1 MYKDLEFVFV
11 PEIKNNKFS
20 DFFKPAIDLSQVML
34 FRGNNR
40 IFKEFLS
47 MFLSL
52 DELSDKLNYGSYE
65 FMSRVSVGYLK
76 KDNVRVKPELK
87 NAIRSMQNNEKMG
100 SMMGGKQINF
110 MNEYEYSLEQIS
122 HYGKKLKS
130 HNADKAHNT
139 RKNKSRKNKTRK
151 HS

>member
-1 MYKDLEFVFV
+1 
-11 PEIKNNKFS
+11 
-20 DFFKPAIDLSQVML
+20 ML

-100 SMMGGKQINF
+100 SMGSMMGGKQINF

-130 HNADKAHNT
+130 HKADNT
-139 RKNKSRKNKTRK
+139 RKNKRRNNKTRK